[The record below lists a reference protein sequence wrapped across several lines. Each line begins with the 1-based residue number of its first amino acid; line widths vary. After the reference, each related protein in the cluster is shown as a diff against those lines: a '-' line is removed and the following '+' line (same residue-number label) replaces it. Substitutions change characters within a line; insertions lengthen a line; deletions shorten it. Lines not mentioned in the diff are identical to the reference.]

1 MMRRLGSPFYDF
13 SGLYPFQNRIQVSN
27 RGGSIFLICDQ
38 SDLEAGFHFG
48 TGITRFKEK
57 CRPGGWEPLFL
68 MSRQP
73 VGPHTLMALATV
85 FLK

>member
-13 SGLYPFQNRIQVSN
+13 SGL
-27 RGGSIFLICDQ
+27 
-38 SDLEAGFHFG
+38 
-48 TGITRFKEK
+48 TRFKEK
-57 CRPGGWEPLFL
+57 CRPGRWEPLFL

-73 VGPHTLMALATV
+73 VGPRTLMALATV